1 MNISRTPNFA
11 AMPKGMAKKLAAM
24 VRTGRTSPALAE
36 QATEELVPFSAL
48 AARLRREGASSEQLD
63 ELGGKVADIFRNI
76 ESKEPSPGSDSFSL
90 EKASQK
96 LLSGYGKAVAE
107 DPGQQM
113 FADEHAAVR
122 TFYGMK
128 NGFEPTA
135 GPAPK
140 EAKSLAAPPE
150 DGLAA
155 LESFRTFVEARW
167 DRIDSNGDNE
177 LQFEEIH
184 QLAKD
189 DRYSGERLDQI
200 ALLLRS
206 FGQFAADSSSVDKK
220 RASVE
225 KRTFEAL
232 SDPMHKLSRKLAAHP
247 LLGPEATVEEYVA
260 SRTDLDNVYGAGLE
274 PLNLKQGSIGDCWYI
289 SYLSA
294 CSAEELKEV
303 VQPHP
308 TRNAAVVRLAGDRER
323 TIEAP
328 SKVESYWA
336 AKSDGYWGFA
346 LEEALNQR
354 GRDSE
359 PVLPGEHVLYDG
371 LQTEAHSYINGGKS
385 TGLLSADNQTDSYWD
400 NFHWSD
406 RERTHS
412 IDRCRE
418 FITESLSK
426 GQKLFTGSQG
436 ATDTM
441 TLENKVVGY
450 HAYQV
455 LSYDS
460 ESDTLRVRNPWG
472 RNDPRDLLESSPHFD
487 GKNDGVFTVE
497 LPEFMA
503 TFDCVYTTLPKVV
516 DAICS

>member
-11 AMPKGMAKKLAAM
+11 AMPQGIAKKLAAM
-24 VRTGRTSPALAE
+24 VRTGRTTPALAE
-36 QATEELVPFSAL
+36 QATEELVPFSGL
-48 AARLRREGASSEQLD
+48 AAKFRRSGASPEQLD
-63 ELGGKVADIFRNI
+63 ELGSKVVDIFRHI
-76 ESKEPSPGSDSFSL
+76 ETEAPSANDESFSF

-96 LLSGYGKAVAE
+96 LLAGYGKAVAE
-107 DPGQQM
+107 DPTQQM

-122 TFYGMK
+122 TFYGAK
-128 NGFEPTA
+128 NGFEPTVGPASKEAGKPA
-135 GPAPK
+135 GP
-140 EAKSLAAPPE
+140 SE

-155 LESFRTFVEARW
+155 LESFRTFVQSRW
-167 DRIDSNGDNE
+167 NRIDRNGDDE

-189 DRYSGERLDQI
+189 ARYSGERLDQI

-232 SDPMHKLSRKLAAHP
+232 SDPMHKLSQKLAAHP
-247 LLGPEATVEEYVA
+247 LLGPEATVEEYAA
-260 SRTDLDNVYGAGLE
+260 SRTDLDNVFGAGLE

-308 TRNAAVVRLAGDRER
+308 TKNAAVVRLAGDRER
-323 TIEAP
+323 VVEAP
-328 SKVESYWA
+328 SKVELYWA

-346 LEEALNQR
+346 LEEALNRR

-359 PVLPGEHVLYDG
+359 PMLAGEHVLYDG

-385 TGLLSADNQTDSYWD
+385 VGLLTADNQTDDYWD

-406 RERTHS
+406 RERTQS
-412 IDRCRE
+412 IERCRD
-418 FITESLSK
+418 FISDSLSK

-436 ATDTM
+436 ATDTK

-460 ESDTLRVRNPWG
+460 ESDTVRVRNPWG
-472 RNDPRDLLESSPHFD
+472 KNDPRDLLESSPHHD
-487 GKNDGVFTVE
+487 GKNDGIFTVE

-503 TFDCVYTTLPKVV
+503 TFDCMYTTLP
-516 DAICS
+516 A